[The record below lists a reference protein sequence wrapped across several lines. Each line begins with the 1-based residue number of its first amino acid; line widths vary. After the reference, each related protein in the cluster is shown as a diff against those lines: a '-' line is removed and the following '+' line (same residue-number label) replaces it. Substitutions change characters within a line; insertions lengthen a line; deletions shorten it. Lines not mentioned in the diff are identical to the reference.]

1 MKRPRMNPR
10 VAALGGCLA
19 VAAACGCAS
28 QPTAEIDGTGY
39 ENGPQTQTVQCGTGA
54 TLDRNV
60 MGGVGKL
67 SVQVLDGANATVYPQ
82 QWDDSGR
89 VEWHHRAHRREW
101 DVDALGRTI
110 QVHRGIPGHPRV
122 PIVLNR
128 FALTRRVTTRT
139 RC

>member
-1 MKRPRMNPR
+1 MNPR

-67 SVQVLDGANATVYPQ
+67 SVQVLDGANATVYLN
-82 QWDDSGR
+82 SGTTAGESSGTIELTGASGTWTLL
-89 VEWHHRAHRREW
+89 VEPFKFIGEY
-101 DVDALGRTI
+101 
-110 QVHRGIPGHPRV
+110 QVT
-122 PIVLNR
+122 LE
-128 FALTRRVTTRT
+128 
-139 RC
+139 CQ